1 MVKDANMEKVVT
13 NGFNKVYGA
22 SRNVSALKA
31 VLTQNGWTILRNS
44 LTGIVIG
51 RQRTAKLAYKG
62 SDGKCYLLPDYV
74 FIHED
79 YVGNSFINTGAVFN
93 GLDGEE
99 MLCENVK

>member
-1 MVKDANMEKVVT
+1 MEKIIT
-13 NGFNKVYGA
+13 DGFNKVYGT
-22 SRNVSALKA
+22 SRNVTALKA
-31 VLTQNGWTILRNS
+31 VLTQDGWTTLRNS
-44 LTGIVIG
+44 LTGIIIG

-79 YVGNSFINTGAVFN
+79 YNGSSFTNTGAVFN